1 MQQLHRV
8 NIVIPADIAIAD
20 LRMARDPQTGDI
32 AFDWTPIERICAA
45 SGIDVALFKESA
57 EDNVGALLMQW
68 YAQHRAQGGAPDA
81 VIEDLIEE
89 TRAED
94 EFGGGLS
101 HRPGRA

>member
-1 MQQLHRV
+1 MQESRRI
-8 NIVIPADIAIAD
+8 NIVIPADVAIAD

-32 AFDWTPIERICAA
+32 EFDWTPIERICAA
-45 SGIDVALFKESA
+45 SGIDVALFKESD
-57 EDNVGALLMQW
+57 EDNVGALLMHW

-81 VIEDLIEE
+81 VFEELIKE

-94 EFGGGLS
+94 ELGGGLS